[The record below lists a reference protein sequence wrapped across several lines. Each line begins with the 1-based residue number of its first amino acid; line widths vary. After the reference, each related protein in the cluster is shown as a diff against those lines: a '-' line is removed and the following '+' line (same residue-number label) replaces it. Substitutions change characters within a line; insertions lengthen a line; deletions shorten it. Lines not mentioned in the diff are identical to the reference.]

1 MKDKITEKNN
11 IEDTDR
17 NIEKNIIKDKAI
29 EKNNV
34 EDTGNAVAKN
44 ITGEDKVFE
53 KIKISKNLTQNLKML
68 IFIIPSIVIAGFSL
82 RGIYVANNDLAHY
95 RKIEKNILADI
106 SGGNDD
112 TKQKSEDK
120 ADNDKT
126 DTKLSDT
133 DTKTKVTAVA
143 DTKKKSGKP
152 ADGEFSGESI
162 CEKFGY
168 TVSLK
173 VRFKNGE
180 TVAVYGMKM
189 SGNTDSA
196 NNAFMNNAWSGMV
209 NRLVGKNVSDADAVS
224 GATYSSKAII
234 NAYMDAYNKAVAKA
248 DGKTIRKTVLKKT
261 TMPVSTKKPVAIKV
275 DKKKKVPKSSIA
287 DGNYKVSAVCEPDEN
302 EDFEK
307 YSLSAVVKFSK
318 GKCVEIADFLSTAE
332 ANKNYY
338 MRAANGA
345 SGSKGVVGQII
356 SRQSSDGI
364 SAVSGATC
372 SSKTIVN
379 LYLKALNKAAKK
391 GGIKP
396 QKTPAPSKIPV
407 EVPAPTDTAVPS
419 NTGNPL
425 QTDVPASSKPLT
437 SSEPMTSSTP
447 QDTTSPE
454 PSILLR
460 SGTYSKVATVYP
472 DESKAFEEYTISA
485 DLLFNDNHFAGFSNV
500 VLSDETNRFYY
511 NKSVNGTKKI
521 PGLLTQIN
529 AALNGELDAVSG
541 ATFTSKT
548 LIGMYRE
555 AFDEA
560 VIK

>member
-29 EKNNV
+29 GKNNV
-34 EDTGNAVAKN
+34 EDTGNAAAKN

-112 TKQKSEDK
+112 TKRKSEDK
-120 ADNDKT
+120 ADTDK
-126 DTKLSDT
+126 T

-173 VRFKNGE
+173 ARFKNGE

-196 NNAFMNNAWSGMV
+196 NNAFMNKAWSGMV

-248 DGKTIRKTVLKKT
+248 DGKTIRKTALKKT

-307 YSLSAVVKFSK
+307 YLLSAVVKFSK

-332 ANKNYY
+332 ANKTYY

-345 SGSKGVVGQII
+345 SGEKGVVGQIVN
-356 SRQSSDGI
+356 RQSSDGI

-407 EVPAPTDTAVPS
+407 EVPAPADTAVPA
-419 NTGNPL
+419 NTVNPL

-437 SSEPMTSSTP
+437 SSKPMTSSTP
-447 QDTTSPE
+447 QDTASPE

-529 AALNGELDAVSG
+529 AALNGEFDAVSG
-541 ATFTSKT
+541 ATCTSKT

-555 AFDEA
+555 ALDEA

>member
-1 MKDKITEKNN
+1 MKDKVAEKNN

-29 EKNNV
+29 GKNNV
-34 EDTGNAVAKN
+34 EDTGNAAAKN

-112 TKQKSEDK
+112 TKRKSEDK
-120 ADNDKT
+120 ADTDKT

-196 NNAFMNNAWSGMV
+196 NNAYMNKAWSGMV
-209 NRLVGKNVSDADAVS
+209 NRLVGKNASDADAVS

-248 DGKTIRKTVLKKT
+248 DGKTKKTALKKT

-307 YSLSAVVKFSK
+307 YLLSAVVKFSK
-318 GKCVEIADFLSTAE
+318 GKCVKIADFLSTAE
-332 ANKNYY
+332 ANKTYY

-345 SGSKGVVGQII
+345 SGEKGVVGQIVN
-356 SRQSSDGI
+356 RQSSDGI

-407 EVPAPTDTAVPS
+407 EVPAPADTAVPA
-419 NTGNPL
+419 NTVNPL

-437 SSEPMTSSTP
+437 SSEPMISSTP
-447 QDTTSPE
+447 QETALPE

-529 AALNGELDAVSG
+529 AALNGEFDAVSG
-541 ATFTSKT
+541 ATCTSKT

-555 AFDEA
+555 ALDEA

>member
-133 DTKTKVTAVA
+133 DTKTKVTVVA

-396 QKTPAPSKIPV
+396 QKIPAPSKIPV

-541 ATFTSKT
+541 ATCTSKT

>member
-29 EKNNV
+29 GKNNV
-34 EDTGNAVAKN
+34 EDTGNAAAKN

-112 TKQKSEDK
+112 TKRKSEDK
-120 ADNDKT
+120 ADTDKT

-196 NNAFMNNAWSGMV
+196 NNTFMNKAWSGMV

-248 DGKTIRKTVLKKT
+248 DGKTIKIALKKT

-287 DGNYKVSAVCEPDEN
+287 DGNYKVCAVCEPDEN

-307 YSLSAVVKFSK
+307 YLLSAVVKFSK
-318 GKCVEIADFLSTAE
+318 GKCVKIADFLSTAE
-332 ANKNYY
+332 ANKTYY

-345 SGSKGVVGQII
+345 SGEKGVVGQIVN
-356 SRQSSDGI
+356 RQSSDGI

-407 EVPAPTDTAVPS
+407 EVPAPADTAVPA
-419 NTGNPL
+419 NTVNPL

-437 SSEPMTSSTP
+437 SSEPMISSTP
-447 QDTTSPE
+447 QETALPE

-529 AALNGELDAVSG
+529 AALNGEFDAVSG
-541 ATFTSKT
+541 ATCTSKT

-555 AFDEA
+555 ALDEA

>member
-1 MKDKITEKNN
+1 MKDKVAEKNN
-11 IEDTDR
+11 IEDTDK
-17 NIEKNIIKDKAI
+17 NIEKNNIEDKAVG
-29 EKNNV
+29 KNNI
-34 EDTGNAVAKN
+34 EDTGNVAAKN
-44 ITGEDKVFE
+44 TAGEDKVFE
-53 KIKISKNLTQNLKML
+53 KINIPKNLIKNLKML

-95 RKIEKNILADI
+95 RKIEKNISADT

-120 ADNDKT
+120 ADTDKT

-173 VRFKNGE
+173 ARFKNGE
-180 TVAVYGMKM
+180 AVAVYGMKM

-196 NNAFMNNAWSGMV
+196 NNAFMNKAWSGMV
-209 NRLVGKNVSDADAVS
+209 NRLVGKNASDADAVS

-248 DGKTIRKTVLKKT
+248 DGKTIKTALKKT

-307 YSLSAVVKFSK
+307 YLLSAVVKFSK
-318 GKCVEIADFLSTAE
+318 GKCVKIADFLSTAE
-332 ANKNYY
+332 ANKTYY

-345 SGSKGVVGQII
+345 SGEKGVVGQIVN
-356 SRQSSDGI
+356 RQLSDGI

-396 QKTPAPSKIPV
+396 QKTPAPSKIDMFV
-407 EVPAPTDTAVPS
+407 
-419 NTGNPL
+419 
-425 QTDVPASSKPLT
+425 SS
-437 SSEPMTSSTP
+437 
-447 QDTTSPE
+447 
-454 PSILLR
+454 
-460 SGTYSKVATVYP
+460 
-472 DESKAFEEYTISA
+472 
-485 DLLFNDNHFAGFSNV
+485 
-500 VLSDETNRFYY
+500 
-511 NKSVNGTKKI
+511 
-521 PGLLTQIN
+521 
-529 AALNGELDAVSG
+529 
-541 ATFTSKT
+541 
-548 LIGMYRE
+548 
-555 AFDEA
+555 
-560 VIK
+560 

>member
-1 MKDKITEKNN
+1 MKDKVAEKNN
-11 IEDTDR
+11 IEDTG
-17 NIEKNIIKDKAI
+17 
-29 EKNNV
+29 NV
-34 EDTGNAVAKN
+34 AAKN
-44 ITGEDKVFE
+44 TTGEDKVFE
-53 KIKISKNLTQNLKML
+53 KINIPKNLKML

-95 RKIEKNILADI
+95 RKIEKNISADI
-106 SGGNDD
+106 FGGNDD
-112 TKQKSEDK
+112 TEQKSEDK
-120 ADNDKT
+120 ADTDKT

-133 DTKTKVTAVA
+133 DTKTKVTAAA

-180 TVAVYGMKM
+180 AVAVYGMKM

-196 NNAFMNNAWSGMV
+196 NNAFMNKAWSGMV
-209 NRLVGKNVSDADAVS
+209 NRLVGKNASDADAVS

-248 DGKTIRKTVLKKT
+248 DGKTIKTALKKT

-307 YSLSAVVKFSK
+307 YLLSAVVKFSK
-318 GKCVEIADFLSTAE
+318 GKCVKIADFLSTAE
-332 ANKNYY
+332 ANKTYY

-345 SGSKGVVGQII
+345 SGEKGVVGQIVN
-356 SRQSSDGI
+356 RQSSDGI

-407 EVPAPTDTAVPS
+407 EVPAPADTAVPA
-419 NTGNPL
+419 NTVNPL

-437 SSEPMTSSTP
+437 SSEPMISSTP
-447 QDTTSPE
+447 QETALPE

-472 DESKAFEEYTISA
+472 DESKAFEEYTILA

-529 AALNGELDAVSG
+529 AALNGEFDAVSG
-541 ATFTSKT
+541 ATCTSKT

-555 AFDEA
+555 ALDEA

>member
-29 EKNNV
+29 GKNNV
-34 EDTGNAVAKN
+34 EDTGNAAAKN

-112 TKQKSEDK
+112 TKRKSEDK
-120 ADNDKT
+120 ADTDK
-126 DTKLSDT
+126 T

-196 NNAFMNNAWSGMV
+196 NNTFMNKAWSGMV

-248 DGKTIRKTVLKKT
+248 DGKTIKIALKKT

-307 YSLSAVVKFSK
+307 YLLSAVVKFSK
-318 GKCVEIADFLSTAE
+318 GKCVKIADFLSTAE
-332 ANKNYY
+332 ANKTYY

-345 SGSKGVVGQII
+345 SGEKGVVGQIVN
-356 SRQSSDGI
+356 RQSSDGI

-407 EVPAPTDTAVPS
+407 EVPAPADTAVPA
-419 NTGNPL
+419 NTVNPL

-437 SSEPMTSSTP
+437 SSEPMISSTP
-447 QDTTSPE
+447 QETALPE

-529 AALNGELDAVSG
+529 AALNGEFDAVSG
-541 ATFTSKT
+541 ATCTSKT

-555 AFDEA
+555 ALDEA

>member
-29 EKNNV
+29 GKNNV
-34 EDTGNAVAKN
+34 EDTGNAAAKN

-112 TKQKSEDK
+112 TKRKSEDK
-120 ADNDKT
+120 ADTDKT

-196 NNAFMNNAWSGMV
+196 NNAYINKAWSGMV
-209 NRLVGKNVSDADAVS
+209 NRLVGKNASDADAVS

-234 NAYMDAYNKAVAKA
+234 NAYKDAYNKAVAKA
-248 DGKTIRKTVLKKT
+248 DGKTKKTALKKT

-307 YSLSAVVKFSK
+307 YLLSAVVKFSK
-318 GKCVEIADFLSTAE
+318 GKCVKIADFLSTAE
-332 ANKNYY
+332 ANKTYY

-345 SGSKGVVGQII
+345 SGEKGVVGQIVN
-356 SRQSSDGI
+356 RQSSDGI

-407 EVPAPTDTAVPS
+407 EVPAPADTAVPA
-419 NTGNPL
+419 NTVNPL

-437 SSEPMTSSTP
+437 SSEPMISSTP
-447 QDTTSPE
+447 QETALPE

-529 AALNGELDAVSG
+529 AALNGEFDAVSG
-541 ATFTSKT
+541 ATCTSKT

-555 AFDEA
+555 ALDEA

>member
-34 EDTGNAVAKN
+34 EDTGNAAVKN

-133 DTKTKVTAVA
+133 DTKTKVTVVA

-396 QKTPAPSKIPV
+396 QKIPAPSKIPV

-437 SSEPMTSSTP
+437 SSEPMTISTP

-541 ATFTSKT
+541 ATCTSKT

>member
-1 MKDKITEKNN
+1 MKDKIAEKNK

-17 NIEKNIIKDKAI
+17 NIEKNNIEDKAMG
-29 EKNNV
+29 KNKI
-34 EDTGNAVAKN
+34 EDTGNVAAKN
-44 ITGEDKVFE
+44 TTGEDKVFE
-53 KIKISKNLTQNLKML
+53 KINIPKNFIKNLKML

-95 RKIEKNILADI
+95 RKIEKNISADI
-106 SGGNDD
+106 FGGNDD
-112 TKQKSEDK
+112 TEQKSEDK
-120 ADNDKT
+120 ADTDKT
-126 DTKLSDT
+126 DKKLSDT
-133 DTKTKVTAVA
+133 DTKTKVTAAA

-180 TVAVYGMKM
+180 AVAVYGMKM

-196 NNAFMNNAWSGMV
+196 NNAFMNKAWSGIV
-209 NRLVGKNVSDADAVS
+209 NRLVGKNASDADAVS

-248 DGKTIRKTVLKKT
+248 HGKKIKTALKKT

-307 YSLSAVVKFSK
+307 YLLSAVVKFSK
-318 GKCVEIADFLSTAE
+318 GKCVKIADFLSTAE
-332 ANKNYY
+332 ANKTYY

-345 SGSKGVVGQII
+345 SGEKGVVGQIVN
-356 SRQSSDGI
+356 RQSSDGI

-407 EVPAPTDTAVPS
+407 EVPAPTDMAVPS
-419 NTGNPL
+419 NTVNPL

-447 QDTTSPE
+447 QETALPE

-529 AALNGELDAVSG
+529 AALNGEFDAVSG
-541 ATFTSKT
+541 ATCTSKT
-548 LIGMYRE
+548 LIGMYR
-555 AFDEA
+555 AALDEA

>member
-1 MKDKITEKNN
+1 MKDKVAEKNN
-11 IEDTDR
+11 IEDTDK
-17 NIEKNIIKDKAI
+17 NIEKNNIEDKAVG
-29 EKNNV
+29 KNNI
-34 EDTGNAVAKN
+34 EDTGNVAAKN
-44 ITGEDKVFE
+44 TAGEDKVFE
-53 KIKISKNLTQNLKML
+53 KINIPKNLIKNLKML

-95 RKIEKNILADI
+95 RKIEKNISADT

-120 ADNDKT
+120 ADTDKT

-173 VRFKNGE
+173 ARFKNGE
-180 TVAVYGMKM
+180 AVAVYGMKM

-196 NNAFMNNAWSGMV
+196 NNAFMNKAWSGMV
-209 NRLVGKNVSDADAVS
+209 NRLVGK
-224 GATYSSKAII
+224 

-248 DGKTIRKTVLKKT
+248 DGKTIKTALKKT

-307 YSLSAVVKFSK
+307 YLLSAVVKFSK
-318 GKCVEIADFLSTAE
+318 GKCVKIADFLSTAE
-332 ANKNYY
+332 ANKTYY

-345 SGSKGVVGQII
+345 SGEKGVVGQIVN
-356 SRQSSDGI
+356 RQSSDGI

-407 EVPAPTDTAVPS
+407 EVPAPADTAVPA
-419 NTGNPL
+419 NTVNPL

-437 SSEPMTSSTP
+437 SSEPMISSTP
-447 QDTTSPE
+447 QETALPE

-529 AALNGELDAVSG
+529 AALNGEFDAVSG
-541 ATFTSKT
+541 ATCTSKT

-555 AFDEA
+555 ALDEA

>member
-1 MKDKITEKNN
+1 LKDKITEKNN

-133 DTKTKVTAVA
+133 DTKTKVTVVA

-396 QKTPAPSKIPV
+396 QKIPAPSKIPV

-541 ATFTSKT
+541 ATCTSKT

>member
-1 MKDKITEKNN
+1 MKGKITEKNN

-17 NIEKNIIKDKAI
+17 NIGKNVIKDKVI
-29 EKNNV
+29 GKNNV
-34 EDTGNAVAKN
+34 EDTGNAAVKN

-53 KIKISKNLTQNLKML
+53 KIKIPKNLTQNLKML

-95 RKIEKNILADI
+95 RKIEKNISTDI

-120 ADNDKT
+120 ADNDK
-126 DTKLSDT
+126 T

-196 NNAFMNNAWSGMV
+196 NNAFMNKAWSGMV

-248 DGKTIRKTVLKKT
+248 DGKTIRKTALKKT

-356 SRQSSDGI
+356 NRQSSDGI

-372 SSKTIVN
+372 SSRTIVN

-541 ATFTSKT
+541 ATCTSKT

>member
-126 DTKLSDT
+126 DTQLSDT

-541 ATFTSKT
+541 ATCTSKT
-548 LIGMYRE
+548 LIGMSRE

>member
-133 DTKTKVTAVA
+133 

-396 QKTPAPSKIPV
+396 QKIPAPSKIPV

-541 ATFTSKT
+541 ATCTSKT

>member
-133 DTKTKVTAVA
+133 DTKTKVTVVA

-234 NAYMDAYNKAVAKA
+234 NAYMDAYKKAVAKA

-396 QKTPAPSKIPV
+396 QKIPAPSKIPV

-541 ATFTSKT
+541 ATCTSKT

>member
-318 GKCVEIADFLSTAE
+318 GKCVEIADILSTAE

-541 ATFTSKT
+541 ATCTSKT

-555 AFDEA
+555 AFHEA

>member
-1 MKDKITEKNN
+1 MKDKVAEKNN
-11 IEDTDR
+11 IEDTDK
-17 NIEKNIIKDKAI
+17 NIEKNNIEDKAVG
-29 EKNNV
+29 KNNI
-34 EDTGNAVAKN
+34 EDTGNVAAKN
-44 ITGEDKVFE
+44 TTGEDKVFE
-53 KIKISKNLTQNLKML
+53 KINIPKNLKML

-95 RKIEKNILADI
+95 RKIEKNISADI
-106 SGGNDD
+106 FGGNDD
-112 TKQKSEDK
+112 TEQKSEDK
-120 ADNDKT
+120 ADTDKT

-133 DTKTKVTAVA
+133 DTKTKVTAAA

-180 TVAVYGMKM
+180 AVAVYGMKM

-196 NNAFMNNAWSGMV
+196 NNAFMNKAWSGMV
-209 NRLVGKNVSDADAVS
+209 NRLVGKNASDADAVS

-248 DGKTIRKTVLKKT
+248 DGKTIKTALKKT

-307 YSLSAVVKFSK
+307 YLLSAVVKFSK
-318 GKCVEIADFLSTAE
+318 GKCVKIADFLSTAE
-332 ANKNYY
+332 ANKTYY

-345 SGSKGVVGQII
+345 SGEKGVVGQIVN
-356 SRQSSDGI
+356 RQSSDGI

-407 EVPAPTDTAVPS
+407 EVPAPADTAVPA
-419 NTGNPL
+419 NTVNPL

-437 SSEPMTSSTP
+437 SSEPMISSTP
-447 QDTTSPE
+447 QETALPE

-472 DESKAFEEYTISA
+472 DESKAFEEYTILA

-511 NKSVNGTKKI
+511 NKSVNGAKKI

-529 AALNGELDAVSG
+529 AALNGEFDAVSG
-541 ATFTSKT
+541 ATCTSKT

-555 AFDEA
+555 ALDEA

>member
-1 MKDKITEKNN
+1 MKDKVAEKNN
-11 IEDTDR
+11 IEDTDK
-17 NIEKNIIKDKAI
+17 NIEKNNFEDKAVG
-29 EKNNV
+29 KNNI
-34 EDTGNAVAKN
+34 EDTGNVAAKN
-44 ITGEDKVFE
+44 TAGEDKVFE
-53 KIKISKNLTQNLKML
+53 KINIPKNLIKNLKML
-68 IFIIPSIVIAGFSL
+68 IFIIPSIMIAGFSL

-95 RKIEKNILADI
+95 RKIEKNISADI
-106 SGGNDD
+106 FGGNDD
-112 TKQKSEDK
+112 TEQKSEDK
-120 ADNDKT
+120 TDTDKT

-133 DTKTKVTAVA
+133 DTNTKVTADA

-180 TVAVYGMKM
+180 AVAVYGMKM

-196 NNAFMNNAWSGMV
+196 NNAYMNKAWSGMV
-209 NRLVGKNVSDADAVS
+209 NRLVGKNASDADAVS

-248 DGKTIRKTVLKKT
+248 DGKTKKTALKKT

-307 YSLSAVVKFSK
+307 YLLSAVVKFSK
-318 GKCVEIADFLSTAE
+318 GKCVKIADFLSTAE
-332 ANKNYY
+332 ANKTYY

-345 SGSKGVVGQII
+345 SGEKGVVGQIVN
-356 SRQSSDGI
+356 RQSSDGI

-407 EVPAPTDTAVPS
+407 EVPAPADTAVPA
-419 NTGNPL
+419 NTVNPL
-425 QTDVPASSKPLT
+425 QTDMPASSKPLT
-437 SSEPMTSSTP
+437 SSEPMISSTP
-447 QDTTSPE
+447 QETALPE

-541 ATFTSKT
+541 ATCTSKT

-555 AFDEA
+555 ALDEA

>member
-1 MKDKITEKNN
+1 M
-11 IEDTDR
+11 
-17 NIEKNIIKDKAI
+17 
-29 EKNNV
+29 
-34 EDTGNAVAKN
+34 
-44 ITGEDKVFE
+44 
-53 KIKISKNLTQNLKML
+53 
-68 IFIIPSIVIAGFSL
+68 
-82 RGIYVANNDLAHY
+82 
-95 RKIEKNILADI
+95 
-106 SGGNDD
+106 
-112 TKQKSEDK
+112 
-120 ADNDKT
+120 
-126 DTKLSDT
+126 
-133 DTKTKVTAVA
+133 
-143 DTKKKSGKP
+143 
-152 ADGEFSGESI
+152 
-162 CEKFGY
+162 
-168 TVSLK
+168 
-173 VRFKNGE
+173 RFKNGE
-180 TVAVYGMKM
+180 AVAVYGMKM

-196 NNAFMNNAWSGMV
+196 NNAFMNKAWSGMV
-209 NRLVGKNVSDADAVS
+209 NRLVGKNASDADAVS

-248 DGKTIRKTVLKKT
+248 DGKTKKTALKKT

-307 YSLSAVVKFSK
+307 YLLSAVVKFSK
-318 GKCVEIADFLSTAE
+318 GKCVKIADFLSTAE

-407 EVPAPTDTAVPS
+407 EVPAPADTAVPA
-419 NTGNPL
+419 NTVNPL

-437 SSEPMTSSTP
+437 SSEPMISSTP
-447 QDTTSPE
+447 QETALPE

-529 AALNGELDAVSG
+529 AALNGEFDAVSG
-541 ATFTSKT
+541 ATCTSKT

-555 AFDEA
+555 ALDEA

>member
-17 NIEKNIIKDKAI
+17 NIEKNIIKDKVI
-29 EKNNV
+29 GKNNV
-34 EDTGNAVAKN
+34 EDTGNAAAKN
-44 ITGEDKVFE
+44 ITGEDKIFE
-53 KIKISKNLTQNLKML
+53 KINIPKNLTQNLKML

-95 RKIEKNILADI
+95 RKIEKNISADI

-261 TMPVSTKKPVAIKV
+261 TMPVSTKKLVAIKV

-287 DGNYKVSAVCEPDEN
+287 DGNYKVSALCEPDEN

-338 MRAANGA
+338 MRAVNGA
-345 SGSKGVVGQII
+345 SGEKGVVGQII

-447 QDTTSPE
+447 QDTASPE

-529 AALNGELDAVSG
+529 AALNGEIDAVSG
-541 ATFTSKT
+541 ATCTSKT

>member
-1 MKDKITEKNN
+1 
-11 IEDTDR
+11 
-17 NIEKNIIKDKAI
+17 
-29 EKNNV
+29 
-34 EDTGNAVAKN
+34 
-44 ITGEDKVFE
+44 
-53 KIKISKNLTQNLKML
+53 
-68 IFIIPSIVIAGFSL
+68 
-82 RGIYVANNDLAHY
+82 
-95 RKIEKNILADI
+95 
-106 SGGNDD
+106 
-112 TKQKSEDK
+112 
-120 ADNDKT
+120 
-126 DTKLSDT
+126 
-133 DTKTKVTAVA
+133 
-143 DTKKKSGKP
+143 
-152 ADGEFSGESI
+152 
-162 CEKFGY
+162 
-168 TVSLK
+168 
-173 VRFKNGE
+173 
-180 TVAVYGMKM
+180 M

-196 NNAFMNNAWSGMV
+196 NNAYMNKAWSGMV
-209 NRLVGKNVSDADAVS
+209 NRLVGKNASDADAVS

-248 DGKTIRKTVLKKT
+248 DGKTKKTALKKT

-307 YSLSAVVKFSK
+307 YLLSAVVKFSK
-318 GKCVEIADFLSTAE
+318 GKCVKIADFLSTAE
-332 ANKNYY
+332 ANKTYY

-345 SGSKGVVGQII
+345 SGEKGVVGQIVN
-356 SRQSSDGI
+356 RQSSDGI

-407 EVPAPTDTAVPS
+407 EVPAPADTAVPA
-419 NTGNPL
+419 NTVNPL

-437 SSEPMTSSTP
+437 SSEPMISSTP
-447 QDTTSPE
+447 QETALPE

-460 SGTYSKVATVYP
+460 SGTYSKVATVCP

-529 AALNGELDAVSG
+529 AALNGEFDAVSG
-541 ATFTSKT
+541 ATCTSKT

-555 AFDEA
+555 ALDEA

>member
-29 EKNNV
+29 GKNNV
-34 EDTGNAVAKN
+34 EDTGNAAAKN

-112 TKQKSEDK
+112 TKRKSEDK
-120 ADNDKT
+120 ADIDKT

-196 NNAFMNNAWSGMV
+196 NNTFMNKAWSGMV

-248 DGKTIRKTVLKKT
+248 DGKTIKIALKKT

-307 YSLSAVVKFSK
+307 YLLSAVVKFSK
-318 GKCVEIADFLSTAE
+318 GKCVKIADFLSTAE
-332 ANKNYY
+332 ANKTYY

-345 SGSKGVVGQII
+345 SGEKGVVGQIVN
-356 SRQSSDGI
+356 RQSSDGI

-407 EVPAPTDTAVPS
+407 EVPAPADTAVPA
-419 NTGNPL
+419 NTVNPL

-437 SSEPMTSSTP
+437 SSEPMISSTP
-447 QDTTSPE
+447 QETALPE

-529 AALNGELDAVSG
+529 AALNGEFDAVSG
-541 ATFTSKT
+541 ATCTSKT

-555 AFDEA
+555 ALDEA

>member
-1 MKDKITEKNN
+1 MKDKVAEKNN
-11 IEDTDR
+11 IEDTDK
-17 NIEKNIIKDKAI
+17 NIEKNNIEDKAVG
-29 EKNNV
+29 KNNI
-34 EDTGNAVAKN
+34 EDTGNVAAKN
-44 ITGEDKVFE
+44 TTGEDKVFE
-53 KIKISKNLTQNLKML
+53 KINIPKNLKML

-95 RKIEKNILADI
+95 RKIEKNISADI
-106 SGGNDD
+106 FGGNDD
-112 TKQKSEDK
+112 TEQKSEDK
-120 ADNDKT
+120 ADTDKT

-133 DTKTKVTAVA
+133 DTKTKVTAAA

-180 TVAVYGMKM
+180 AVAVYGMKM

-196 NNAFMNNAWSGMV
+196 NNAFMNKAWSGMV
-209 NRLVGKNVSDADAVS
+209 NRLVGKNASDADAVS

-248 DGKTIRKTVLKKT
+248 DGKTIKTALKKT

-307 YSLSAVVKFSK
+307 YLLSAVVKFSK
-318 GKCVEIADFLSTAE
+318 GKCVKIADFLSTAE
-332 ANKNYY
+332 ANKTYY

-345 SGSKGVVGQII
+345 SGEKGVVGQIVN
-356 SRQSSDGI
+356 RQSSDGI

-407 EVPAPTDTAVPS
+407 EVPAPADTAVPA
-419 NTGNPL
+419 NTVNPL

-437 SSEPMTSSTP
+437 SSEPMISSTP
-447 QDTTSPE
+447 QETALPE

-472 DESKAFEEYTISA
+472 DESKAFEEYTILA

-529 AALNGELDAVSG
+529 AALNGEFDAVSG
-541 ATFTSKT
+541 ATCTSKT

-555 AFDEA
+555 ALDEA

>member
-29 EKNNV
+29 GKNNV
-34 EDTGNAVAKN
+34 EDTGNAAAKN

-112 TKQKSEDK
+112 TKRKSEDK
-120 ADNDKT
+120 ADTDKT

-196 NNAFMNNAWSGMV
+196 NNAYMNKAWSGMV
-209 NRLVGKNVSDADAVS
+209 NRLVGKNASDADAVS

-248 DGKTIRKTVLKKT
+248 DGKTKKTALKKT

-307 YSLSAVVKFSK
+307 YLLSAVVKFSK
-318 GKCVEIADFLSTAE
+318 GKCVKIADFLSTAE
-332 ANKNYY
+332 ANKTYY

-345 SGSKGVVGQII
+345 SGEKGVVGQIVN
-356 SRQSSDGI
+356 RQSSDGI

-407 EVPAPTDTAVPS
+407 EVPAPADTAVPA
-419 NTGNPL
+419 NTVNPL

-437 SSEPMTSSTP
+437 SSEPMISSTP
-447 QDTTSPE
+447 QETALPE

-529 AALNGELDAVSG
+529 AALNGEFDAVSG
-541 ATFTSKT
+541 ATCTSKT

-555 AFDEA
+555 ALDEA

>member
-133 DTKTKVTAVA
+133 DTKTKVTVVA

-396 QKTPAPSKIPV
+396 QKIPAPSKIPV
-407 EVPAPTDTAVPS
+407 EIPAPTDTAVPS

-541 ATFTSKT
+541 ATCTSKT

>member
-1 MKDKITEKNN
+1 MKDKITKKNN

-17 NIEKNIIKDKAI
+17 IMERNNAEDKVI
-29 EKNNV
+29 RKNNV
-34 EDTGNAVAKN
+34 EDTGNAAAKN
-44 ITGEDKVFE
+44 ITGEDKILE
-53 KIKISKNLTQNLKML
+53 KIKIPKNLTQNLKML

-95 RKIEKNILADI
+95 RKIEKNISADAFN
-106 SGGNDD
+106 GNDD
-112 TKQKSEDK
+112 TEQKSEDK
-120 ADNDKT
+120 ADTEKT
-126 DTKLSDT
+126 DTKLSDN

-168 TVSLK
+168 TVSLM

-189 SGNTDSA
+189 SGNTDSV
-196 NNAFMNNAWSGMV
+196 NNSFMNKAWRGMV

-248 DGKTIRKTVLKKT
+248 DGKTIKKTTLKKT
-261 TMPVSTKKPVAIKV
+261 SVPVSTKKPVAIKV
-275 DKKKKVPKSSIA
+275 DKKKKVSKSSIA

-318 GKCVEIADFLSTAE
+318 GKCVKIADFSSTAE
-332 ANKNYY
+332 ANKTYY
-338 MRAANGA
+338 MRAANGTT
-345 SGSKGVVGQII
+345 GVKGVVGQII
-356 SRQSSDGI
+356 NRQSSDGI

-379 LYLKALNKAAKK
+379 LYLKALEKAAKK
-391 GGIKP
+391 GGVKP

-407 EVPAPTDTAVPS
+407 EVPTPTNTAVPS

-437 SSEPMTSSTP
+437 SSEPMTSSKP
-447 QDTTSPE
+447 QDTVSPE

-472 DESKAFEEYTISA
+472 DESKAFREYTISA
-485 DLLFNDNHFAGFSNV
+485 DLLFNDNHFAGFTNV

-511 NKSVNGTKKI
+511 NKSVNGTKKY

-541 ATFTSKT
+541 ATCTSKT
-548 LIGMYRE
+548 LIAMYRE

>member
-1 MKDKITEKNN
+1 MKGRITEKNN
-11 IEDTDR
+11 IEYTDR
-17 NIEKNIIKDKAI
+17 NIEKNIIKDKVI
-29 EKNNV
+29 GKNNV
-34 EDTGNAVAKN
+34 EDTGNAAVKN
-44 ITGEDKVFE
+44 ITGEYKVFE
-53 KIKISKNLTQNLKML
+53 KIKIPKNLTQNLKML

-95 RKIEKNILADI
+95 RKIEKNISADI
-106 SGGNDD
+106 AGGNDD

-196 NNAFMNNAWSGMV
+196 NNAYMNKAWSGMV
-209 NRLVGKNVSDADAVS
+209 NRLVGKNASDADAVS

-234 NAYMDAYNKAVAKA
+234 NAYMDAYNKA
-248 DGKTIRKTVLKKT
+248 DGKTIRKTALKKT

-307 YSLSAVVKFSK
+307 YLLSAVVKFSK
-318 GKCVEIADFLSTAE
+318 GKCVKIADFLSTAE

-407 EVPAPTDTAVPS
+407 EVPAPADTAVPA
-419 NTGNPL
+419 NTVNPL

-437 SSEPMTSSTP
+437 SSEPMISSTP
-447 QDTTSPE
+447 QETALPE

-529 AALNGELDAVSG
+529 AALNGEFDAVSG
-541 ATFTSKT
+541 ATCTSKT

-555 AFDEA
+555 ALDEA

>member
-234 NAYMDAYNKAVAKA
+234 NAYYNKAVAKA

-541 ATFTSKT
+541 ATCTSKT

>member
-1 MKDKITEKNN
+1 MKDKVAEKNN
-11 IEDTDR
+11 IEDTDK
-17 NIEKNIIKDKAI
+17 NIEKNNIEDKAVG
-29 EKNNV
+29 KNNI
-34 EDTGNAVAKN
+34 EDTGNVAAKN
-44 ITGEDKVFE
+44 TAGEDKVFE
-53 KIKISKNLTQNLKML
+53 KINIPKNLIKNLKML

-95 RKIEKNILADI
+95 RKIEKNISADI
-106 SGGNDD
+106 FGGNDD
-112 TKQKSEDK
+112 TEQKSEDK
-120 ADNDKT
+120 TDTDKT

-133 DTKTKVTAVA
+133 DTNTKVTADA

-180 TVAVYGMKM
+180 AVAVYGMKM

-196 NNAFMNNAWSGMV
+196 NNAYMNKAWSGMV
-209 NRLVGKNVSDADAVS
+209 NRLVGKNASDADAVS

-248 DGKTIRKTVLKKT
+248 DGKTKKTALKKT

-307 YSLSAVVKFSK
+307 YLLSAVVKFSK
-318 GKCVEIADFLSTAE
+318 GKCVKIADFLSTAE
-332 ANKNYY
+332 ANKTYY

-345 SGSKGVVGQII
+345 SGEKGVVGQIVN
-356 SRQSSDGI
+356 RQSSDGI

-407 EVPAPTDTAVPS
+407 EVPAPADTAVPA
-419 NTGNPL
+419 NTVNPL

-437 SSEPMTSSTP
+437 SSEPMISSTP
-447 QDTTSPE
+447 QETALPE

-521 PGLLTQIN
+521 PGILTQIN
-529 AALNGELDAVSG
+529 AALNGEFDAVSG
-541 ATFTSKT
+541 ATCTSKT

-555 AFDEA
+555 ALDEA

>member
-29 EKNNV
+29 GKNNV
-34 EDTGNAVAKN
+34 EDTGNAAAKN

-112 TKQKSEDK
+112 TKRKSEDK
-120 ADNDKT
+120 ADTDKT

-196 NNAFMNNAWSGMV
+196 NNTFMNKAWSGMV

-248 DGKTIRKTVLKKT
+248 DGKTIKIALKKT

-447 QDTTSPE
+447 QETALPE

-485 DLLFNDNHFAGFSNV
+485 DLLFNDDHFAGFSNV

-541 ATFTSKT
+541 ATCTSKT

>member
-143 DTKKKSGKP
+143 DTKKKSGKT

-196 NNAFMNNAWSGMV
+196 NNAFMNNALSGMV

-541 ATFTSKT
+541 ATCTSKT

>member
-17 NIEKNIIKDKAI
+17 NIEKNIIKDKVI
-29 EKNNV
+29 GKNNV
-34 EDTGNAVAKN
+34 EDTGNAAVKN

-53 KIKISKNLTQNLKML
+53 KIKIPKNLTQNLKML

-95 RKIEKNILADI
+95 RKIEKNISADI

-133 DTKTKVTAVA
+133 DTKTKVTVVA

-287 DGNYKVSAVCEPDEN
+287 DGNYKVSALCEPDEN

-345 SGSKGVVGQII
+345 LGSKGVVGQII

-396 QKTPAPSKIPV
+396 QKIPAPSKITV

-541 ATFTSKT
+541 ATCTSKT

>member
-1 MKDKITEKNN
+1 MKDKVAEKNN
-11 IEDTDR
+11 IEDTDK
-17 NIEKNIIKDKAI
+17 NIEKNNIEDKAVG
-29 EKNNV
+29 KNNI
-34 EDTGNAVAKN
+34 EDTGNVAAKN
-44 ITGEDKVFE
+44 TAGEDKVFE
-53 KIKISKNLTQNLKML
+53 KINIPKNLIKNLKML
-68 IFIIPSIVIAGFSL
+68 IFIIPSIVIVGFSL

-95 RKIEKNILADI
+95 RKIEKNISADI
-106 SGGNDD
+106 FGGNDD
-112 TKQKSEDK
+112 TEQKSEDK
-120 ADNDKT
+120 TDTDKT

-133 DTKTKVTAVA
+133 DTNTKVTADA

-180 TVAVYGMKM
+180 AVAVYGMKM

-196 NNAFMNNAWSGMV
+196 NNAYMNKAWSGMV
-209 NRLVGKNVSDADAVS
+209 NRLVGKNASDADAVS

-248 DGKTIRKTVLKKT
+248 DGKTKKTALKKT

-307 YSLSAVVKFSK
+307 YLLSAVVKFSK
-318 GKCVEIADFLSTAE
+318 GKCVKIADFLSTAE
-332 ANKNYY
+332 ANKTYY

-345 SGSKGVVGQII
+345 SGEKGVVGQIVN
-356 SRQSSDGI
+356 RQSSDGI

-407 EVPAPTDTAVPS
+407 EVPAPADTAVPA
-419 NTGNPL
+419 NTVNPL

-437 SSEPMTSSTP
+437 SSEPMISSKP
-447 QDTTSPE
+447 QETALPE

-541 ATFTSKT
+541 ATCTSKT

-555 AFDEA
+555 TFDEA

>member
-143 DTKKKSGKP
+143 DTKKKSGKT

-541 ATFTSKT
+541 ATCTSKT

>member
-1 MKDKITEKNN
+1 MKDKVAEKNN
-11 IEDTDR
+11 IEDTDK
-17 NIEKNIIKDKAI
+17 NIEKNNIEDKAVG
-29 EKNNV
+29 KNNI
-34 EDTGNAVAKN
+34 EDTGNVAAKN
-44 ITGEDKVFE
+44 TTGEDKVFE
-53 KIKISKNLTQNLKML
+53 KINIPKNLKML

-95 RKIEKNILADI
+95 RKIEKNISADI
-106 SGGNDD
+106 FGGNDD
-112 TKQKSEDK
+112 TEQKSEDK
-120 ADNDKT
+120 ADTDKT

-133 DTKTKVTAVA
+133 DTKTKVTAAA

-180 TVAVYGMKM
+180 AVAVYGMKM

-196 NNAFMNNAWSGMV
+196 NNAFMNKAWSGMV
-209 NRLVGKNVSDADAVS
+209 NRLVGKNASDADAVS

-248 DGKTIRKTVLKKT
+248 DGKTIKTALKKT

-307 YSLSAVVKFSK
+307 YLLSAVVKFSK
-318 GKCVEIADFLSTAE
+318 GKCVKIADFLSTAE
-332 ANKNYY
+332 ANKTYY

-345 SGSKGVVGQII
+345 SGEKGVVGQIVN
-356 SRQSSDGI
+356 RQSSDGI

-407 EVPAPTDTAVPS
+407 EVPAPADTAVPA
-419 NTGNPL
+419 NTVNPL

-437 SSEPMTSSTP
+437 SCEPMISSTP
-447 QDTTSPE
+447 QETALPE

-472 DESKAFEEYTISA
+472 DESKAFEEYTILA

-529 AALNGELDAVSG
+529 AALNGEFDAVSG
-541 ATFTSKT
+541 ATCTSKT

-555 AFDEA
+555 ALDEA